1 MQKFRTIILLI
12 VLAVSMYCAP
22 ISIGKSYNPIVVE
35 ATTLEEDLSLWKED
49 WLSIY
54 SSNEEMIRTYHIM
67 DEYSKRKQQ
76 YINFYTAFFE
86 NEISS
91 YCGISTIYIDCS
103 YSMDR
108 TFFDGKE
115 KILQNLDQFVSKN
128 ELCVKE
134 VFKNTE
140 THLYSL
146 IDLLAKENMNAW
158 ENGTDLYN
166 NIIVTDLFDTGNN
179 IDETLKSVTFCNT
192 LICCVPYESTNK
204 EAVLHCE
211 TFANKVLDKGLW
223 LQSAVYIVYTDEVV
237 IEYHNRDWQFGGGG
251 INIYIP

>member
-1 MQKFRTIILLI
+1 MQKFITIILLI

-54 SSNEEMIRTYHIM
+54 SSNEEI
-67 DEYSKRKQQ
+67 
-76 YINFYTAFFE
+76 
-86 NEISS
+86 
-91 YCGISTIYIDCS
+91 
-103 YSMDR
+103 
-108 TFFDGKE
+108 
-115 KILQNLDQFVSKN
+115 
-128 ELCVKE
+128 
-134 VFKNTE
+134 
-140 THLYSL
+140 
-146 IDLLAKENMNAW
+146 
-158 ENGTDLYN
+158 
-166 NIIVTDLFDTGNN
+166 FDTGNN